1 MAKPNDTSKPPV
13 TEPSPRFIPLLPTSQ
28 ANRFPRNA
36 TLYLDTQA
44 PPGQL
49 FESAKAR
56 LKSAINVLALT
67 CLLDE
72 NEEPGDTLAYING
85 ALLKLVSDALSEIE
99 AAHPRQ

>member
-1 MAKPNDTSKPPV
+1 
-13 TEPSPRFIPLLPTSQ
+13 